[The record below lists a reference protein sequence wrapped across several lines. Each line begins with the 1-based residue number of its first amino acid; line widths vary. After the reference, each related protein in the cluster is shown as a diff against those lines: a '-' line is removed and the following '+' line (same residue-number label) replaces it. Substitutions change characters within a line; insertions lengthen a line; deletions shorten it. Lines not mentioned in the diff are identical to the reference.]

1 MDTKP
6 QILGPV
12 DTAFLFVERPES
24 PMNIGSLSIFAGKLS
39 FEAFVEHVDAR
50 IHQAPLYQKRVVL
63 PPLNLGQP
71 SWVYDP
77 DFHIK
82 NHIFRLQLNRPGTDD
97 QLRELAGKLISSTLD
112 RSKPL
117 WEIYVIEG
125 LSNDRTALFFKIH
138 HAMVDGLAAIEL
150 FTVLFD
156 LTDTTTPAPRKPLYD
171 PPDMPSDLELLQ
183 QSIVGDL
190 KYKVGVLG
198 RLGEGLSFFG
208 SVLGD
213 REKRRSL
220 LRGMVNLVSDNL
232 TPIKPLAINGK
243 NSGRMTVAWAEFP
256 LAEVRA
262 IRSAARVSVNDVMLS
277 VLGGAVAEYEHEYGH
292 RLQPFFRVLVPV
304 NMRVENEKGSF
315 GNRISVLPI
324 DVPLK
329 VSDPMERLRYVGEYT
344 QVMKQSS
351 LSNGLDMLL
360 TLPSLYPA
368 VIQPAIWSAAPLA
381 FAFLAHSWC
390 TNVSGPQIP
399 IYLMG
404 HEMLHSYGYFPLN
417 PSMGMCCVIMSYNQK
432 ITMTLV
438 ADSAI
443 IPDVQEVRAML
454 ERSYATLRTAAKVNP
469 IEPIT
474 VERVE
479 IQSDPSTPSPRT
491 APPTEDVILPPP
503 AAAVPVE
510 APPPPNEAPP
520 RVVDAAISAPVEETV
535 TVAEPQPA
543 PPTAAPDNETKAAIE
558 PQITLP
564 TPDAPRAEMA
574 IPVEP
579 QVATPPETDE
589 AQTYLN
595 GKALPAAEAVA
606 ELAVEVVPAVEPLV
620 LTPIP
625 AETPRVNGYTNGSG
639 PARHRLFSEDWAQ
652 AFQQSINNSKAYK
665 NASLN
670 WKAGSLAFVMQSS
683 PKNGFVEAAAV
694 LMDLYRGDCRSA
706 HALPLEEVKA
716 KATFIIE
723 GSYGAW
729 MRVLR
734 GEAPPLVMLV
744 RGDLHLKKG
753 SLVKLLPFTQSAQEL
768 LHSAQRVP
776 WE

>member
-1 MDTKP
+1 METKP
-6 QILGPV
+6 QMLGPV

-24 PMNIGSLSIFAGKLS
+24 PMNIGSISIFAGKFS

-71 SWVYDP
+71 SWVFDP
-77 DFHIK
+77 DFHIR

-97 QLRELAGKLISSTLD
+97 QLRELTGKLISSTLD

-117 WEIYVIEG
+117 WEIYMIEG
-125 LSNDRTALFFKIH
+125 LSGDRTAIFFKIH

-156 LTDTTTPAPRKPLYD
+156 LTATTTPAPRKPLYD
-171 PPDMPSDLELLQ
+171 PPDMPSDLELIQ
-183 QSIVGDL
+183 QSIIGDL
-190 KYKVGVLG
+190 EYKVGVLG

-232 TPIKPLAINGK
+232 TPIKPLAVNGK

-304 NMRVENEKGSF
+304 NMRVENEKGSY

-329 VSDPMERLRYVGEYT
+329 ATDPMERLRYVGEYT

-351 LSNGLDMLL
+351 LSNGLDLVL

-368 VIQPAIWSAAPLA
+368 VVQPAIWSVAPLA

-432 ITMTLV
+432 ISMTLV
-438 ADSAI
+438 ADAAI
-443 IPDVQEVRAML
+443 IPDVLEVKTML
-454 ERSYATLRTAAKVNP
+454 ERSYAALRTAAKVAP
-469 IEPIT
+469 VEPIV

-479 IQSDPSTPSPRT
+479 IQPDTSAMPAQQSS
-491 APPTEDVILPPP
+491 PPTE
-503 AAAVPVE
+503 AAVSAVIAAPTSVEAPSDLPLE
-510 APPPPNEAPP
+510 APPPH
-520 RVVDAAISAPVEETV
+520 VLDAVMSAPLAESVI
-535 TVAEPQPA
+535 VAEAQLVAPQA
-543 PPTAAPDNETKAAIE
+543 ETALAAAPAVT
-558 PQITLP
+558 TLP
-564 TPDAPRAEMA
+564 AAPEAS
-574 IPVEP
+574 
-579 QVATPPETDE
+579 ET
-589 AQTYLN
+589 QRYLN
-595 GKALPAAEAVA
+595 GKSSAIAEPAAELAAEAATAIEFVRLTMPAAEAA
-606 ELAVEVVPAVEPLV
+606 PL
-620 LTPIP
+620 
-625 AETPRVNGYTNGSG
+625 NGNGSG
-639 PARHRLFSEDWAQ
+639 LARHRLFSETWAQ
-652 AFQQSINNSKAYK
+652 ALQESINSSKAYK

-670 WKAGSLAFVMQSS
+670 WKAGSLAFVMQPS
-683 PKNGFVEAAAV
+683 PKNGFTEAAAV
-694 LMDLYRGDCRSA
+694 LMDLHKGDCRSA
-706 HALPLEEVKA
+706 HALPLEEAQSKA
-716 KATFIIE
+716 AFIIE
-723 GSYGAW
+723 GSYRAW

-734 GEAPPLVMLV
+734 GESPPLVMLA